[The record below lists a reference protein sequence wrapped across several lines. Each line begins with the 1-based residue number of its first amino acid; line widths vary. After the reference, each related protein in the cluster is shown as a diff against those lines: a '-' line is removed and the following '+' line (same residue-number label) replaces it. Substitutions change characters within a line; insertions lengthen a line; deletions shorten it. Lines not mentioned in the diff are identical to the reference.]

1 MAILNFYTKID
12 ASRTISEIQKTLA
25 GAGAK
30 AVLIEFDDDG
40 IETAV
45 SFRMLYKE
53 AMISFRLPSNL
64 DSIYVLLQNDD
75 SRYSRPAFRTRE
87 HAARVAWRIIKDWV
101 EAQCAI
107 VEAKQAEMVQVF
119 LPYAQIPDTG
129 KTLFEHL
136 ELEQFKLLGGPH
148 ESHNL

>member
-64 DSIYVLLQNDD
+64 DSIYVLLQRDD
-75 SRYSRPAFRTRE
+75 SRHSRPAFRTRE

-107 VEAKQAEMVQVF
+107 VEAEQAEMVQVF
-119 LPYAQIPDTG
+119 LPYAQVPETG
-129 KTLFEHL
+129 QTLFQHL
-136 ELEQFKLLGGPH
+136 EQKQFKLLGGPH